1 MKKSL
6 LALAAM
12 GAFAG
17 TAHAQSSVSVYGLL
31 DMGYSSVNTKTSAAA
46 AVDTT
51 TSGLFVSQ
59 PLANSR
65 LGFRGVEDLGGG
77 LTAGFQFEG
86 NVHVNPGTSGSNNAT
101 GNAQG
106 FQFGRHQFV
115 TLTSKTAG
123 GLLLGKTDALVKQI
137 FDSYD
142 AGFANNLTGAYDGM
156 GTSLSDVTGDNV
168 IGTRRDSI
176 LRYTS
181 PSLGGVNLS
190 AGYMKNS
197 VKVETGG
204 VSTTDTETST
214 GYELGARYA
223 VNKISAGLAY
233 RSAKDQS
240 MAVAAVATAAATAT
254 ANGVLG
260 SAAVAAANNVTNSWA
275 AGLSYNFGPAI
286 GYLQYFNQAIKNE
299 IASTEV
305 KESAYALGARVPLGA
320 VTAFA
325 SYTTGSKTSATN
337 IDSKMTG
344 YQAGALYALSKR
356 TDLYALYGASK
367 MKADNVANEGTAQGM
382 AIGVR
387 HTF

>member
-17 TAHAQSSVSVYGLL
+17 TAHAQSSVTVYGLL
-31 DMGYSSVNTKTSAAA
+31 DMGYSSQNTKTSAAA
-46 AVDTT
+46 PVDTT
-51 TSGLFVSQ
+51 TSGLFVRQGQ

-65 LGFRGVEDLGGG
+65 IGFRGVEDLGGG

-86 NVHVNPGTSGSNNAT
+86 NVHANPGTTGSDNAT
-101 GNAQG
+101 A

-123 GLLLGKTDALVKQI
+123 GVLLGKTDSIVKQI
-137 FDSYD
+137 FDSFD

-156 GTSLSDVTGDNV
+156 GTSASDVTGNNV
-168 IGTRRDSI
+168 IGNRRDSVI
-176 LRYTS
+176 RYTS

-190 AGYMKNS
+190 AGYMKDS

-214 GYELGARYA
+214 GYEAGARYA
-223 VNKISAGLAY
+223 VGKLSAGLGY
-233 RSAKDQS
+233 RSSKSQN
-240 MAVAAVATAAATAT
+240 MAAAAVARAD
-254 ANGVLG
+254 GVLG
-260 SAAVAAANNVTNSWA
+260 SAAVNAANDVTNSWA

-299 IASTEV
+299 IASTEQ
-305 KESAYALGARVPLGA
+305 KESAYALGARVPVGA

-325 SYTTGSKTSATN
+325 SYTTGSKTSAAN

-367 MKADNVANEGTAQGM
+367 MKADNVANEGTASGM
-382 AIGVR
+382 ALGVR